1 MTGCVR
7 LFRKFITFRNACSF
21 LHNDLAHMIKMQCLY
36 ADIAPRITNAIKQ
49 NINVIVSSNLNY
61 LIVVEFWLDVTV

>member
-1 MTGCVR
+1 
-7 LFRKFITFRNACSF
+7 
-21 LHNDLAHMIKMQCLY
+21 MIKMRCLY

-61 LIVVEFWLDVTV
+61 LIVIEFWLDVTV